1 MYADIIT
8 IGDEILIGQVADTNS
23 AFIASEL
30 NSNGIRVRMI
40 HSIADAAFDI
50 SKTLDDSIQNSD
62 IVILTGGLG
71 PTNDDITK
79 NTLAAYF
86 NSKLAIHEESLRHIR
101 DFLSSRGVKVTQRN
115 TKQAEVPEN
124 CKVLIN
130 RNGSAPGMVFRKGN
144 TMIISLPGVPYE
156 MKALIKE
163 EVIPLLHKEFSL
175 PNRLH
180 RTVLTTGVAESVM
193 ADTLESWEKTLT
205 ENVTL
210 AYLPS
215 PGLLRLRLS
224 VSGSEKKRIE
234 NLLEKKLVELMNLVG
249 EKNIFG
255 FDDDTL
261 ASVVG
266 KLLLGKQA
274 TLSLAESCTGG
285 NIAHMI
291 TGVPGSSAYFKGSV
305 TAYSNE
311 IKTNVLGVQ
320 EHDLRT
326 NGAVSREVVEQM
338 AKGIQA
344 KFETDYAISTSG
356 IAGPEGGTKEKP
368 VGTTWIAIATP
379 WQVISKK
386 FLLGDHRGRNITKAS
401 LYALNML
408 RNALIQGC

>member
-8 IGDEILIGQVADTNS
+8 IGDEILIGQVVDTNS
-23 AFIASEL
+23 VFIASEL
-30 NSNGIRVRMI
+30 NSSGIRVRMI
-40 HSIADAAFDI
+40 RSIADAVDDI

-79 NTLAAYF
+79 NALAAYF
-86 NSKLAIHEESLRHIR
+86 GSRLVIHEESLRHIR
-101 DFLSSRGVKVTQRN
+101 SFLSSRGVKVTERN
-115 TKQAEVPEN
+115 TRQAQVPEN

-130 RNGSAPGMVFRKGN
+130 KHGSAPGMVFRKGKK
-144 TMIISLPGVPYE
+144 MIISLPGVPYE
-156 MKALIKE
+156 MRALVTE
-163 EVIPLLHKEFSL
+163 EVIPVLHKEFSL
-175 PNRLH
+175 PCRLH
-180 RTVLTTGVAESVM
+180 RTVLTTAVAESMM
-193 ADTLESWEKTLT
+193 ADTLEDWEKTLT
-205 ENVTL
+205 ENIAL

-224 VSGSEKKRIE
+224 VTGSDKKRTE
-234 NLLEKKLVELMNLVG
+234 NLLEKKLAELINLVG

-266 KLLLGKQA
+266 RLLLEKRA
-274 TLSLAESCTGG
+274 TLSVAESCTGG

-320 EHDLRT
+320 EHDIQT
-326 NGAVSREVVEQM
+326 CGAVSREVVEQM
-338 AKGIQA
+338 AKGIRA

-368 VGTTWIAIATP
+368 LGTTWIAIATP
-379 WQVISKK
+379 KQVISKK

-408 RNALIQGC
+408 RNVLMQVC